1 MEKKIINN
9 ILVTD
14 QGDNNAEII
23 LTNLVNTI
31 KSFLIVASIIIGIV
45 YIIGGIIGGALYDNF
60 LIGFGAILSGI
71 LIIVLGIIFAK
82 LIWAICMLFINISQN
97 LRILKQEFQNEK
109 RTSLTYLISIGEL
122 EKANKQALIRTV
134 EKLRAVYYSSTIKD
148 KASKMDT
155 YLKDTLPKLLKMGI
169 TLPEYVQSGE
179 RFIDYM
185 NNLTGNNVRK

>member
-1 MEKKIINN
+1 
-9 ILVTD
+9 
-14 QGDNNAEII
+14 
-23 LTNLVNTI
+23 
-31 KSFLIVASIIIGIV
+31 
-45 YIIGGIIGGALYDNF
+45 
-60 LIGFGAILSGI
+60 
-71 LIIVLGIIFAK
+71 
-82 LIWAICMLFINISQN
+82 MLFINISQN
-97 LRILKQEFQNEK
+97 LRIVKQEFQNEK

-155 YLKDTLPKLLKMGI
+155 YLKDMLPKLLKMGI

-185 NNLTGNNVRK
+185 NNLTGNKVSK

>member
-9 ILVTD
+9 ILITD

-31 KSFLIVASIIIGIV
+31 KSFLIGASIITGIF
-45 YIIGGIIGGALYDNF
+45 YIIGGIIYAALDDNF
-60 LIGFGAILSGI
+60 LSGFGAILNGI
-71 LIIVLGIIFAK
+71 LILVFGIIFAK

-97 LRILKQEFQNEK
+97 LRIVKQEFQNEK

-155 YLKDTLPKLLKMGI
+155 YLKDILPKLLKMGI
-169 TLPEYVQSGE
+169 ILPEYVQSGE

-185 NNLTGNNVRK
+185 NNLTGNNVSQ